1 MLPLL
6 LRGAAGIL
14 KTPFTGGLAS
24 RTLLGAGVGGT
35 IGAFR
40 GDVTGEGR
48 MQEIF
53 KHAVLGAV
61 GGAGWHGAARLGPKA
76 LRMGWKPAL
85 RAGWAG
91 TKGVGRAARFAWRH
105 PMIAFGGAAAVGGG
119 IYMANN
125 MPGGATPSM
134 SPTLAGQVA
143 MSYNQRA
150 ISTQEMM
157 GGIAPMGFVGTA
169 PEFMQYQQQRAY
181 RERLYDSTTGLVQGL
196 HRGRH

>member
-1 MLPLL
+1 MF
-6 LRGAAGIL
+6 LRAVGGIL
-14 KTPFTGGLAS
+14 KTPFKGGLAS

-35 IGAFR
+35 VGAFR

-53 KHAVLGAV
+53 KHAALGAL
-61 GGAGWHGAARLGPKA
+61 GGATWHGAARFGPGMLKA
-76 LRMGWKPAL
+76 GWKPAL

-105 PMIAFGGAAAVGGG
+105 PLATVGGVAAVGGG
-119 IYMANN
+119 LYAANN
-125 MPGGATPSM
+125 LGPQGGTPSM

-150 ISTQEMM
+150 IAAQEMM
-157 GGIAPMGFVGTA
+157 GGVSPMGFVGSA
-169 PEFMQYQQQRAY
+169 PEFYQYQQQRAY